1 MGLVAH
7 GLLGLLEPRHQ
18 HGYELRQ
25 AYDRR
30 FRAERPIR
38 SGQVYS
44 TLTRLERDGLIDP
57 VGDEPGNGPERRLL
71 AITTSGVAELERW
84 LHQPEAIDLHLRS
97 ALYMKVVLA
106 LSSGRAAQAV
116 LDRQREEHLA
126 VMQQLTRDKARADLP
141 ATVQI
146 DFQLF
151 HIEADLRWIDLT
163 ADRLAR
169 LGEELTP

>member
-7 GLLGLLEPRHQ
+7 GLLGLLEPRCQ

-30 FRAERPIR
+30 FRADQPIR
-38 SGQVYS
+38 SGQIYS

-71 AITTSGVAELERW
+71 AVTSSGVAELERW
-84 LHQPEAIDLHLRS
+84 LEDPEPVDLHLRS

-126 VMQQLTRDKARADLP
+126 VMQRLTRDKATGDVQ

-163 ADRLAR
+163 VAR
-169 LGEELTP
+169 LEKLGRELEP

>member
-7 GLLGLLEPRHQ
+7 GLLGLLEPRRQ

-30 FRAERPIR
+30 FRTDRPIR
-38 SGQVYS
+38 SGQIYS
-44 TLTRLERDGLIDP
+44 TLARLERDGLVDP
-57 VGDEPGNGPERRLL
+57 IGDEPGNGPERRLL
-71 AITTSGVAELERW
+71 AITASGVTELERW
-84 LHQPEAIDLHLRS
+84 LEDPEPVDLHLRS

-106 LSSGRAAQAV
+106 LSSGRSAQAV
-116 LDRQREEHLA
+116 LDGQRDEHLA
-126 VMQQLTRDKARADLP
+126 VMQRLTRAKAAGDLHT
-141 ATVQI
+141 TVQI

-163 ADRLAR
+163 VARLAR
-169 LGEELTP
+169 LGRELEP